1 MDIDTTQPWGIALD
15 YFGRATITESGHT
28 VRIRVYDQ
36 TMGEPL
42 APDPLTG
49 TYPQVYVS
57 AQVTETGANFS
68 QLRGYGE
75 VVVRGEGAAPIVPDQ
90 SAVANAVAAAL
101 SDFAAGTA
109 AYAEL
114 CATWGTPADGGT
126 TGTDPGDGGGSDS
139 GSGSGTDPD
148 PGEGDGSGD
157 PDSEAGSGPDSD
169 SGADPGDPEAGTAG
183 DPQTGTETSTAVGTD
198 ESLPTA

>member
-75 VVVRGEGAAPIVPDQ
+75 VVVRGRAPRRSSPTR
-90 SAVANAVAAAL
+90 AP
-101 SDFAAGTA
+101 
-109 AYAEL
+109 
-114 CATWGTPADGGT
+114 W
-126 TGTDPGDGGGSDS
+126 
-139 GSGSGTDPD
+139 
-148 PGEGDGSGD
+148 
-157 PDSEAGSGPDSD
+157 
-169 SGADPGDPEAGTAG
+169 
-183 DPQTGTETSTAVGTD
+183 QTRW
-198 ESLPTA
+198 PRR

>member
-15 YFGRATITESGHT
+15 YFGRATVAEGGHT

-36 TMGEPL
+36 TMGEPPS
-42 APDPLTG
+42 PDPLTG
-49 TYPQVYVS
+49 SYPQVYVT
-57 AQVTETGANFS
+57 AQFTETGAGDS

-75 VVVRGEGAAPIVPDQ
+75 VVLRAEGTSPVVPDQ

-101 SDFAAGTA
+101 SDFAASTA

-114 CATWGTPADGGT
+114 CAAWGAPADGGT
-126 TGTDPGDGGGSDS
+126 TGTDPGDGS

-157 PDSEAGSGPDSD
+157 PDPDPEAGSGPDPD
-169 SGADPGDPEAGTAG
+169 SGADPGDPETGTAG
-183 DPQTGTETSTAVGTD
+183 DPQTGTETSTAAGTD